1 MPPSPR
7 VTVFSLGGTIGMAA
21 ANRAAGAS
29 ASGTAGG
36 PSGGPVRGTVG
47 ETAGA
52 SASGTAGG
60 PAGSASGTAGGPAV
74 GVVPTLTGEQLV
86 ASVPGLAASGV
97 DVETREFR
105 QVPGGWLT
113 LTDVVELAAA
123 IAEQDLHGT
132 AGVVVTQGTD
142 TIEETAYALDLLNHG
157 DMPVVVTGA
166 MRHPAMAGADGPGN
180 ILAAVQTA
188 ASQEARGL
196 GCLVVFADQIHSARY
211 VRKVHATSP
220 AAFASPGAGLIRL
233 VAEGTIRLHGRPTR
247 RTAVTGVQG
256 DAIPRVALVT
266 ITLGDDVYCSST
278 STTGS
283 RAWWSRRSARD
294 TCPRS
299 WLRRWRISRP
309 GCPWCSPAGPE
320 PEPSFPARTATQ
332 VRKATCSAGDSS
344 AAARCIRSRPASCS
358 SCCCPPERPA
368 SA

>member
-1 MPPSPR
+1 MPQP
-7 VTVFSLGGTIGMAA
+7 AA
-21 ANRAAGAS
+21 PQAVQ
-29 ASGTAGG
+29 
-36 PSGGPVRGTVG
+36 PVR
-47 ETAGA
+47 
-52 SASGTAGG
+52 
-60 PAGSASGTAGGPAV
+60 PAAPPVDQAV

-142 TIEETAYALDLLNHG
+142 TIEETAYALDLLHHG

-220 AAFASPGAGLIRL
+220 AAFASPGAGLIGL

-266 ITLGDDVYCSST
+266 ITLGDDGVLLEHLDDRFAGLVVAAFGAGHVPAIMAAALADLASRMPVVLTSRTGAGTVLSST
-278 STTGS
+278 YGDAGS
-283 RAWWSRRSARD
+283 ESDLLGRGLISGGSLHPFKARV
-294 TCPRS
+294 
-299 WLRRWRISRP
+299 LL
-309 GCPWCSPAGPE
+309 
-320 PEPSFPARTATQ
+320 Q
-332 VRKATCSAGDSS
+332 LLLSAGASRERLTS
-344 AAARCIRSRPASCS
+344 AFAISGGLPRVSGLTLGG
-358 SCCCPPERPA
+358 
-368 SA
+368 